1 MTQKATAQNKAKM
14 TQKATAQ
21 NKAKMQTKG
30 EKTFSAHHNSC
41 IPLRTYIGD

>member
-1 MTQKATAQNKAKM
+1 M

-30 EKTFSAHHNSC
+30 KKMLSANHN
-41 IPLRTYIGD
+41 TAYH